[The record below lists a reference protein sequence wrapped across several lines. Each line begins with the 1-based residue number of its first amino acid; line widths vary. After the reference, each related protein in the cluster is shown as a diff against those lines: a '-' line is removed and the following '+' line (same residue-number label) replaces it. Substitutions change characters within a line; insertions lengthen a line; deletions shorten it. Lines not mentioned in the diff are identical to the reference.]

1 PDVKRIFTA
10 NIGSDSISI
19 IEPGTNPAVWT
30 QTVVPVGK
38 GPEGLDLSPDGRELW
53 TAHSRDGG
61 VSVIDVAARKVVATI
76 DLKTKRSNRLKFTR
90 DGKQALVS
98 DVEAG
103 EVVVVDATARKET
116 KRLKFGKNPEG
127 ILIAP
132 DGVHAYVAVNAD
144 NYVAVI
150 DLKSL

>member
-1 PDVKRIFTA
+1 AQKEVRKLDLGPIRRPHGIAYADGRVYFTAEVNRVIARFDPASGHFDWLFGTGQAATHMVLVSPDVKRIFTA

-76 DLKTKRSNRLKFTR
+76 DLKTKRSNRLKF
-90 DGKQALVS
+90 
-98 DVEAG
+98 
-103 EVVVVDATARKET
+103 
-116 KRLKFGKNPEG
+116 
-127 ILIAP
+127 
-132 DGVHAYVAVNAD
+132 
-144 NYVAVI
+144 
-150 DLKSL
+150 